1 MNDSLTAVF
10 ETANSPLNLKIIKVP
25 DLKTGE
31 ILIKNKFVSLCRS
44 DIHTFIGKRMEKTPT
59 ILGHE
64 VIGVIEAF
72 GEGTPIFDV
81 RNQELKIG
89 DLVSWAIF
97 SSNPDSPL
105 SLEGMPQKAEELFK
119 YGHEHL
125 KDDNTLHG
133 GLSSYII
140 LRKNTPIAKIDNQIP
155 LPVSALINCSMATIS
170 GAIRLLGDVKNN
182 NYLVTGA
189 GMLGLAA
196 CAMLKTLG
204 AKSISVVENNPIRL
218 QNAKKFGGDYFF
230 ETLTELNDRAH
241 NIFGIPNPFHGLIE
255 TSGVSTIME
264 DSLETLK
271 IGGIAV
277 WVGAVFPDRK
287 INLSAEKLVRNILTI
302 KGLHNYN
309 IQDFIHAVTFAEEN
323 YTRFPFVELVECA
336 FTLNEV
342 NEAFHY
348 AVEHN
353 SFRVGI
359 QIAE

>member
-10 ETANSPLNLKIIKVP
+10 DEANSPLNLKTIKVP
-25 DLKTGE
+25 DLKKGE

-81 RNQELKIG
+81 RNQELKRG
-89 DLVSWAIF
+89 DMVSWAIF

-105 SLEGMPQKAEELFK
+105 SLEGIPQKAEELFK

-125 KDDNTLHG
+125 EDDNTLHG

-140 LRKNTPIAKIDNQIP
+140 LRKNTPIAKIDDQIP

-170 GAIRLLGDVKNN
+170 GAIRLLGNVNNN
-182 NYLVTGA
+182 NYLVIGA

-204 AKSISVVENNPIRL
+204 AKSVSVVENNTIRL
-218 QNAKKFGGDYFF
+218 QKAKKFGGDYFF
-230 ETLTELNDRAH
+230 ESLTDLKDKAD
-241 NIFGIPNPFHGLIE
+241 NIFEIPNPFHGLIE

-287 INLSAEKLVRNILTI
+287 INLSAEKVVRNLWNI

-323 YTRFPFVELVECA
+323 HTIFPFVELVERT
-336 FTLNEV
+336 FNLNEV

-348 AVEHN
+348 AVKN
-353 SFRVGI
+353 NAIRVGI
-359 QIAE
+359 QITE

>member
-1 MNDSLTAVF
+1 MNHSLTAVF
-10 ETANSPLNLKIIKVP
+10 DEANSPLNLKIIKVP
-25 DLKTGE
+25 DLKKGE

-64 VIGVIEAF
+64 VVGVIEAF
-72 GEGTPIFDV
+72 GEGTPIFDI
-81 RNQELKIG
+81 RNQELKRG
-89 DLVSWAIF
+89 DMVSWAIF

-125 KDDNTLHG
+125 EDDNTLHG

-140 LRKNTPIAKIDNQIP
+140 LRKNTPIAKIDSQIP

-170 GAIRLLGDVKNN
+170 GAIRLLGKVNNN

-204 AKSISVVENNPIRL
+204 AKSVSVVENNPIRL
-218 QNAKKFGGDYFF
+218 QKAKKFGGDYFF
-230 ETLTELNDRAH
+230 ESLTELNDKAV

-255 TSGVSTIME
+255 TTGVSKIME

-271 IGGIAV
+271 LGGIAV

-287 INLSAEKLVRNILTI
+287 INLSAEKVVRNLWTI

-309 IQDFIHAVTFAEEN
+309 IQDFIQAVKFAEEN
-323 YTRFPFVELVECA
+323 HTIFPFVELVECT

-348 AVEHN
+348 AVKN
-353 SFRVGI
+353 NAIRVGI
-359 QIAE
+359 QITE